1 MKAERRLFINDEDRT
16 DEVRGF
22 VEAIGLDQVAPERF
36 SIMLISQLYCECVI
50 AGRLN
55 PHKLLSEIE
64 ALEGRGRTSR
74 TKPATQFK
82 HPPLKGLWHKH
93 FLADSLRSMALNL
106 RLSLKKH
113 GLPHMERLVEAA
125 ERSGEAR
132 YISEEDIGAIVHDAV
147 HGNYARRADAA
158 ELTGD
163 WIVYAQHEG
172 RNYYLC
178 AASHATGDE
187 TIRAWI
193 DATCTHEFPFLRAI
207 LP

>member
-1 MKAERRLFINDEDRT
+1 MRAEQSLFINNEDRT

-22 VEAIGLDQVAPERF
+22 VEAIGLDQVAPERC
-36 SIMLISQLYCECVI
+36 SILLITQLYCECVI
-50 AGRLN
+50 AQRLN
-55 PHKLLSEIE
+55 PYKLLYEIE
-64 ALEGRGRTSR
+64 VLEGRGRTSR

-82 HPPLKGLWHKH
+82 HPPLRGLWHKH
-93 FLADSLRSMALNL
+93 FLADGLRSMALNL

-113 GLPHMERLVEAA
+113 GLPHMERLAEAA
-125 ERSGEAR
+125 ERSGEVR
-132 YISEEDIGAIVHDAV
+132 YLSEEDIGAIVHDAV
-147 HGNYARRADAA
+147 RGNYARRADAS

-163 WIVYAQHEG
+163 WLVYAHHEG

-193 DATCTHEFPFLRAI
+193 DTSCVHEFPFLRDL